1 MVSTPPSG
9 SSWPADWPTTARQ
22 IAVATD
28 DAITAARAAS
38 REDLSQAVE
47 ELIDLPF
54 EQVTIV
60 HAGVVRVLLEELHPD
75 GLSGEDIQRGLT
87 HVAGSA
93 IAWLPDLDVE
103 ALAVV
108 LTGSLGL
115 TEMSEDAQKIG
126 QVDYLRGAV
135 LVIADLLAAADT
147 VSEGYLRAAIG
158 EIARAETMEMP

>member
-1 MVSTPPSG
+1 MVSTPRSG
-9 SSWPADWPTTARQ
+9 SSWPADWPMPARQ

-38 REDLSQAVE
+38 REHLSEAVE
-47 ELIDLPF
+47 ELIALPF

-75 GLSGEDIQRGLT
+75 GLSGEDIQRALT
-87 HVAGSA
+87 RVAGSA

-103 ALAVV
+103 ALAAV

-115 TEMSEDAQKIG
+115 TEMSDDAEEIG
-126 QVDYLRGAV
+126 QADYLRSAV
-135 LVIADLLAAADT
+135 LVMADLLAAAEAA
-147 VSEGYLRAAIG
+147 SEGYLRAAIG